1 MSPVKLIISPK
12 TLIKIV
18 ITGFL
23 SANCDNK
30 KRRFSIF
37 NCIDNCNKYF
47 PQLICYLKNP
57 TNHEVHFRS
66 FATMLLT
73 LQIDYL

>member
-30 KRRFSIF
+30 KE
-37 NCIDNCNKYF
+37 DF
-47 PQLICYLKNP
+47 PFLI
-57 TNHEVHFRS
+57 V
-66 FATMLLT
+66 LT
-73 LQIDYL
+73 IVINISHNLFVI